1 MQDEAPI
8 SDFHAP
14 DVHAIG
20 AKHAQA
26 TEQAELLVI
35 GAGEA
40 GLAAALEAARAGLR
54 VTLVD
59 ENPLGAGLI
68 GMDVPLLFGN
78 RWTAAV
84 QNQGRML
91 EQILAASPGL
101 EEAFELGV
109 EVKLGTYAWGAFVA
123 GPNLASLP
131 EPVVGLADET
141 RSWLCSFRRLII
153 AAGARD
159 FVVSFAGF
167 ETPGVVGALGFA
179 ALVAKYG
186 AFNGRRLVILGTGDL
201 AVKTATLALDA
212 GLDVAAMVEV
222 RDAPQSDVSLMVS
235 RGVEIITGHVI
246 LEAQGRAEGVT
257 AAILAPVSGGE
268 QRAVACDTI
277 VLAIGAVPVID
288 LADVAG
294 ARIARADGAYV
305 VETAPPGVFLA
316 GDCAGL
322 GADAAAS
329 GRAAA
334 QAALRSLGH
343 DVAVSHAPVTP
354 MAPMTDD
361 TDAYRMDWMRAL
373 MATGGLDVPACTCEE
388 VTRRDLLTV
397 QPPRYLAAPIAARD
411 LVSLAEDGP
420 PSQDQIKRLTRACM
434 GPCQAR
440 RCREQ
445 VAMIMAIGTDR
456 PLSSIALAGYR
467 APVRPL
473 PLGVLAASEE
483 TAEMAEGWNVW
494 FGIRTQWVPYAD
506 IGTEREIERA
516 GRMAH
521 F

>member
-1 MQDEAPI
+1 MEDEDVV
-8 SDFHAP
+8 SDFHA
-14 DVHAIG
+14 IG
-20 AKHAQA
+20 EKHARA
-26 TEQAELLVI
+26 GERAEILVI

-40 GLAAALEAARAGLR
+40 GLAAALEAARAGAQ

-59 ENPLGAGLI
+59 ENPVGAGLI
-68 GMDVPLLFGN
+68 GLDVPLLFGN

-91 EQILAASPGL
+91 EQILATNPGL
-101 EEAFELGV
+101 EEAFELGI

-123 GPNLASLP
+123 GPNLQSLP

-141 RSWLCSFRRLII
+141 RSWLCAFSRLII
-153 AAGARD
+153 ATGARD
-159 FVVSFAGF
+159 LVYAFRGF
-167 ETPGVVGALGFA
+167 ETPGVVGALA
-179 ALVAKYG
+179 LSALVTKYQ
-186 AFNGRRLVILGTGDL
+186 AFNGQRIVILGTGDL
-201 AVKTATLALDA
+201 AVRTATLALDA
-212 GLDVAAMVEV
+212 GLEVAAMVEV
-222 RDAPQSDVSLMVS
+222 LETPQADVSLLVS
-235 RGVEIITGHVI
+235 RGVEIITGHAI
-246 LEAQGRAEGVT
+246 LEAEGNAASVT
-257 AAILAPVSGGE
+257 AALLAPLGGGE
-268 QRAVACDTI
+268 PRKIACDTI
-277 VLAIGAVPVID
+277 CLAIGAVPVID

-305 VETAPPGVFLA
+305 PAAGGAPPGVFFA

-322 GADAAAS
+322 GTDAAAS

-334 QAALRSLGH
+334 RAALGSATEAN
-343 DVAVSHAPVTP
+343 VAAAANAGT
-354 MAPMTDD
+354 D

-373 MATGGLDVPACTCEE
+373 MVTGGLDVHACTCEE

-397 QPPRYLAAPIAARD
+397 QPPRYLEAPIASRNLA
-411 LVSLAEDGP
+411 SLAEDGP
-420 PSQDQIKRLTRACM
+420 VNQDQIKRLTRACM

-445 VAMIMAIGTDR
+445 VAMIMAIGTER
-456 PLSSIALAGYR
+456 PLASIALAGYR

-473 PLGVLAASEE
+473 PLGVLAAADE

-494 FGIRTQWVPYAD
+494 FGIRTQWIPYAD

>member
-1 MQDEAPI
+1 MEDEAPV
-8 SDFHAP
+8 SDFHA
-14 DVHAIG
+14 IG
-20 AKHAQA
+20 EKHTTA

-40 GLAAALEAARAGLR
+40 GLAAALEAARAGVQ

-91 EQILAASPGL
+91 EQILATNPGL

-123 GPNLASLP
+123 GPNLRSLP

-141 RSWLCSFRRLII
+141 RSWLCGFKRLII

-159 FVVSFAGF
+159 LVYSFRGF

-179 ALVAKYG
+179 SLVSKYG
-186 AFNGRRLVILGTGDL
+186 AFNGQRLVILGTGDL
-201 AVKTATLALDA
+201 AVKTGALALDA
-212 GLDVAAMVEV
+212 GLEVAAMVEV
-222 RDAPQSDVSLMVS
+222 RDTPQSDVSLMVS
-235 RGVEIITGHVI
+235 RGVEIITGHAI
-246 LEAQGRAEGVT
+246 LEAEGRAEGVT
-257 AAILAPVSGGE
+257 AAVLAPVGGGE
-268 QRAVACDTI
+268 PRSVACDTI

-294 ARIARADGAYV
+294 AKIARTDGAYLV
-305 VETAPPGVFLA
+305 QTAPAGVFLA

-334 QAALRSLGH
+334 RAALRSLGH
-343 DVAVSHAPVTP
+343 DAPV
-354 MAPMTDD
+354 MTVPTMPQAAD

-373 MATGGLDVPACTCEE
+373 MATGGPDVHACTCEE

-397 QPPRYLAAPIAARD
+397 QPPRYLDAPIAARD
-411 LVSLAEDGP
+411 LATLAEDGP
-420 PSQDQIKRLTRACM
+420 VNQDQIKRLTRACM
-434 GPCQAR
+434 GACQAR

-456 PLSSIALAGYR
+456 PLESIALAGYR

-483 TAEMAEGWNVW
+483 SAEMVAGWNVW

-506 IGTEREIERA
+506 IGTQREIERA

>member
-1 MQDEAPI
+1 MEDEAPV
-8 SDFHAP
+8 SDFHA
-14 DVHAIG
+14 IG
-20 AKHAQA
+20 EKHTVA

-40 GLAAALEAARAGLR
+40 GLAAALEAARAGVQ

-91 EQILAASPGL
+91 EQILSTNPGL

-109 EVKLGTYAWGAFVA
+109 DVKLGTYAWGAFVA
-123 GPNLASLP
+123 GPNLRSLP

-141 RSWLCSFRRLII
+141 RSWLCGFTRLII
-153 AAGARD
+153 ASGARD
-159 FVVSFAGF
+159 LVFSFKGF

-179 ALVAKYG
+179 SLVSKYG

-201 AVKTATLALDA
+201 AVKTAQMALDA

-222 RDAPQSDVSLMVS
+222 RDTPQSDVSLMLS
-235 RGVEIITGHVI
+235 RGVEIITGHAI
-246 LEAQGRAEGVT
+246 LEAQGNAEGVT
-257 AAILAPVSGGE
+257 AAILASVSRGE

-277 VLAIGAVPVID
+277 VLAVGAVPVID

-294 ARIARADGAYV
+294 ARITRVDGAYV
-305 VETAPPGVFLA
+305 VETAPPGVFVA
-316 GDCAGL
+316 GDCVGL
-322 GADAAAS
+322 GLDAAAS

-343 DVAVSHAPVTP
+343 EVELTAAPP
-354 MAPMTDD
+354 PPPAED

-373 MATGGLDVPACTCEE
+373 MTTGGLDVHACTCEE

-397 QPPRYLAAPIAARD
+397 QPPRYLDAPIASRD
-411 LVSLAEDGP
+411 LATLAEDGP

-456 PLSSIALAGYR
+456 PLASIALAGYR

-483 TAEMAEGWNVW
+483 TAEMVEGWNVW
-494 FGIRTQWVPYAD
+494 FGIRTQWIPYAD

-516 GRMAH
+516 GRMMH

>member
-1 MQDEAPI
+1 MEDEAPI
-8 SDFHAP
+8 SDFHA
-14 DVHAIG
+14 IG
-20 AKHAQA
+20 EKHTAA

-40 GLAAALEAARAGLR
+40 GLAAALEAARAGLQ

-91 EQILAASPGL
+91 EQILATNPGL

-109 EVKLGTYAWGAFVA
+109 EVKLGTYAWGAFVR
-123 GPNLASLP
+123 GPNLQSLP

-141 RSWLCSFRRLII
+141 RSWLCGFKALII
-153 AAGARD
+153 ASGVRD
-159 FVVSFAGF
+159 LVVSFAGF
-167 ETPGVVGALGFA
+167 ETPGVVGALGFSS
-179 ALVAKYG
+179 LVSKYA

-201 AVKTATLALDA
+201 AVRTATLALDA

-235 RGVEIITGHVI
+235 RGVEIVTGHAI

-268 QRAVACDTI
+268 PRTVACDTI

-294 ARIARADGAYV
+294 ATIARAHGAYV
-305 VETAPPGVFLA
+305 PATAPSGVFFA
-316 GDCAGL
+316 GDCAGI
-322 GADAAAS
+322 GGDAAAS

-343 DVAVSHAPVTP
+343 EVAVTDAPVTMP
-354 MAPMTDD
+354 AED

-373 MATGGLDVPACTCEE
+373 MATGGLDVNACTCED

-397 QPPRYLAAPIAARD
+397 QPPRYLEAPIAARD
-411 LVSLAEDGP
+411 LASLAEDGP
-420 PSQDQIKRLTRACM
+420 VNQDQIKRLTRACM

-445 VAMIMAIGTDR
+445 VAMIMAIGTER
-456 PLSSIALAGYR
+456 PLGSVALAGYR

-483 TAEMAEGWNVW
+483 SAEMVEGWNVW

-506 IGTEREIERA
+506 IGTEREIDRA
-516 GRMAH
+516 GRMMH

>member
-1 MQDEAPI
+1 MEDESNPT
-8 SDFHAP
+8 DL
-14 DVHAIG
+14 HAIG
-20 AKHAQA
+20 EKHTRA
-26 TEQAELLVI
+26 AEEAEILVI

-40 GLAAALEAARAGLR
+40 GIAAALTAARAGAK

-68 GMDVPLLFGN
+68 GMDVPLLYGN

-91 EQILAASPGL
+91 EQVLAASPGL

-109 EVKLGTYAWGAFVA
+109 DVRLGTYAWGAFVA
-123 GPNLASLP
+123 GPNLRSLP

-141 RSWLCSFRRLII
+141 RSWLIGFRRLII

-159 FVVSFAGF
+159 LVFSFRGF
-167 ETPGVVGALGFA
+167 ETPGVVGALGMG
-179 ALVAKYG
+179 ALIRTYG
-186 AFNGRRLVILGTGDL
+186 AFNGTRIVILGTGDL
-201 AVKTATLALDA
+201 AVATATMALDA
-212 GLDVAAMVEV
+212 GLAVAAMVEV
-222 RDAPQSDVSLMVS
+222 RDGPQADVSALVA
-235 RGVEIITGHVI
+235 RGVQVITGHVI
-246 LEAQGRAEGVT
+246 LEAEGTAEGVS
-257 AAILAPVSGGE
+257 AARLAPLAGGPP
-268 QRAVACDTI
+268 QSIACDTI
-277 VLAIGAVPVID
+277 CLAIGCVPVID

-294 ARIARADGAYV
+294 AKIARQNGAFV
-305 VETAPPGVFLA
+305 PESLPAGVYLA

-334 QAALRSLGH
+334 LASLGY
-343 DVAVSHAPVTP
+343 VAEAAPEARP
-354 MAPMTDD
+354 PLAED

-373 MATGGLDVPACTCEE
+373 IATGGQDVIACACEE
-388 VTRRDLLTV
+388 VSRRDLLEV
-397 QPPRYLAAPIAARD
+397 QPPRYLQAPTEKHN
-411 LVSLAEDGP
+411 SLASLGADGP
-420 PSQDQIKRLTRACM
+420 VNQDQIKRLTRACM

-456 PLSSIALAGYR
+456 PLASIALAGYR

-473 PLGVLAASEE
+473 PLGVLAAAEE
-483 TAEMAEGWNVW
+483 CQEMVEGWNVW
-494 FGIRTQWVPYAD
+494 FGIRTQWIPYED

>member
-1 MQDEAPI
+1 MEDEAPV
-8 SDFHAP
+8 SDFHA
-14 DVHAIG
+14 IG
-20 AKHAQA
+20 EKHRQA

-40 GLAAALEAARAGLR
+40 GLAAALEAARAGVQ

-91 EQILAASPGL
+91 EQILSSNPGL
-101 EEAFELGV
+101 EEAFEAGV
-109 EVKLGTYAWGAFVA
+109 EVKLGTYAWGAFVR
-123 GPNLASLP
+123 GPNLRSLP

-141 RSWLCSFRRLII
+141 RSWLCGFKRLII

-159 FVVSFAGF
+159 LVYAFRGF
-167 ETPGVVGALGFA
+167 ETPGVVGALGFG
-179 ALVAKYG
+179 ALVSKYA
-186 AFNGRRLVILGTGDL
+186 AFNGQRLVILGTGDL
-201 AVKTATLALDA
+201 AVRTATIALDA

-222 RDAPQSDVSLMVS
+222 RDTPQSDVSLMVS
-235 RGVEIITGHVI
+235 RGVEIITGHAI

-257 AAILAPVSGGE
+257 AAILAPVAGGE
-268 QRAVACDTI
+268 PRRIACDTI

-294 ARIARADGAYV
+294 CRIARVDGAYV
-305 VETAPPGVFLA
+305 PAQAPASVFFA

-322 GADAAAS
+322 GGDAAAS
-329 GRAAA
+329 GRSAA

-343 DVAVSHAPVTP
+343 EVEVTAAPLP
-354 MAPMTDD
+354 SPAED

-373 MATGGLDVPACTCEE
+373 MATGGLDVNACTCEE

-397 QPPRYLAAPIAARD
+397 QPPRYLEAPNAARN
-411 LVSLAEDGP
+411 LATLAEDGP
-420 PSQDQIKRLTRACM
+420 PNQDQIKRLTRACM

-445 VAMIMAIGTDR
+445 VAMIMAIGTER
-456 PLSSIALAGYR
+456 PLGSIALAGYR

-473 PLGVLAASEE
+473 PLGVLAAAEE
-483 TAEMAEGWNVW
+483 TAEMALGWNVW
-494 FGIRTQWVPYAD
+494 FGIRTQWIPYAD

-516 GRMAH
+516 GRMMH

>member
-1 MQDEAPI
+1 MEDEEVT
-8 SDFHAP
+8 SDFHA
-14 DVHAIG
+14 IG
-20 AKHAQA
+20 EKHTRA
-26 TEQAELLVI
+26 TEHAELLVI

-40 GLAAALEAARAGLR
+40 GLAAALEAARAGVQ

-59 ENPLGAGLI
+59 ENPLGPGLI

-91 EQILAASPGL
+91 EQILATNPGL

-123 GPNLASLP
+123 GPNLQSLP

-141 RSWLCSFRRLII
+141 RSWLCGFKRLII

-159 FVVSFAGF
+159 LVYSFAGF
-167 ETPGVVGALGFA
+167 ETPGVVGAQGFA
-179 ALVAKYG
+179 SLVSRYG
-186 AFNGRRLVILGTGDL
+186 AFNGRRIVVLGTGDL
-201 AVKTATLALDA
+201 AVRTAALALDA
-212 GLDVAAMVEV
+212 GLEVAAMVEV
-222 RDAPQSDVSLMVS
+222 RDAAQSDVSLMVS
-235 RGVEIITGHVI
+235 RGVEIITGHAI
-246 LEAQGRAEGVT
+246 LEARGNAEGVT
-257 AAILAPVSGGE
+257 AAVLAPVAGGE
-268 QRAVACDTI
+268 PRGIDCDTI

-294 ARIARADGAYV
+294 AKLTRCDGSYV
-305 VETAPPGVFLA
+305 VESAPAGVFFA

-343 DVAVSHAPVTP
+343 EVTAAPAPAPVP
-354 MAPMTDD
+354 PLPAD

-373 MATGGLDVPACTCEE
+373 MATGGLDVHACTCEE

-397 QPPRYLAAPIAARD
+397 QPPRYLDAPVAGRD
-411 LVSLAEDGP
+411 LTSLGDGAP

-445 VAMIMAIGTDR
+445 VAMMMAIGTDR
-456 PLSSIALAGYR
+456 PLGAIALAGYR

-473 PLGVLAASEE
+473 PLGVLAASDE

-494 FGIRTQWVPYAD
+494 FGIRTQWIPYAD
-506 IGTEREIERA
+506 IGTERETERA
-516 GRMAH
+516 GRMMH

>member
-1 MQDEAPI
+1 MEDEAAV
-8 SDFHAP
+8 SDVHAP

-20 AKHAQA
+20 EKHAA
-26 TEQAELLVI
+26 ASEQAELLVI

-40 GLAAALEAARAGLR
+40 GLAAALEAARAGVQ

-91 EQILAASPGL
+91 EQILATNPGL

-109 EVKLGTYAWGAFVA
+109 EVKLGTYAWGAFVG
-123 GPNLASLP
+123 GPYLRSLP

-141 RSWLCSFRRLII
+141 RSWLCGFKRLII

-159 FVVSFAGF
+159 LVFSFTGF

-179 ALVAKYG
+179 SLVQKYA
-186 AFNGRRLVILGTGDL
+186 AFNGRRLVILGTGDP
-201 AVKTATLALDA
+201 AVKTAQIALDA
-212 GLDVAAMVEV
+212 GLEVAAMVEV
-222 RDAPQSDVSLMVS
+222 RDAAQSDVSLMVS
-235 RGVEIITGHVI
+235 RGVEIITGHAI
-246 LEAQGRAEGVT
+246 LEARGHAEGVS
-257 AAILAPVSGGE
+257 AAILAPVAGGE
-268 QRAVACDTI
+268 PRVVACDTI
-277 VLAIGAVPVID
+277 VIAIGAVPVID

-294 ARIARADGAYV
+294 CKIARSEAGAYV
-305 VETAPPGVFLA
+305 PANAPPGVFFA

-322 GADAAAS
+322 GTQAAAS

-334 QAALRSLGH
+334 QEALRSLGH
-343 DVAVSHAPVTP
+343 EVEVTVAPVPTP
-354 MAPMTDD
+354 AED

-373 MATGGLDVPACTCEE
+373 MATGGLEVNACTCEE

-397 QPPRYLAAPIAARD
+397 QPPRYLDAPIAARD
-411 LVSLAEDGP
+411 LSTLAQDGP
-420 PSQDQIKRLTRACM
+420 PNQDQIKRLTRACM

-445 VAMIMAIGTDR
+445 VAMIMAIGTER
-456 PLSSIALAGYR
+456 PLGAIALAGYR

-483 TAEMAEGWNVW
+483 TAEMVEGWNVW

-506 IGTEREIERA
+506 IGTQREIERA

>member
-1 MQDEAPI
+1 MEDEEVT
-8 SDFHAP
+8 SDFHA
-14 DVHAIG
+14 IG
-20 AKHAQA
+20 EKHTTAS
-26 TEQAELLVI
+26 EQAELLVI
-35 GAGEA
+35 GAGGA
-40 GLAAALEAARAGLR
+40 GLAAALEAARAGVQ

-91 EQILAASPGL
+91 EQILATNPGL

-109 EVKLGTYAWGAFVA
+109 EVKLGTYAWGAFVG
-123 GPNLASLP
+123 GPYLRSLP

-141 RSWLCSFRRLII
+141 RSWLCGFKQLII

-159 FVVSFAGF
+159 LVFSFKGF

-179 ALVAKYG
+179 ALVQKYA
-186 AFNGRRLVILGTGDL
+186 AFNGHRLVILGTGDL
-201 AVKTATLALDA
+201 AVKTAQIALDA
-212 GLDVAAMVEV
+212 GLEVAAMVEV
-222 RDAPQSDVSLMVS
+222 RETPQSDVSLMVS
-235 RGVEIITGHVI
+235 RGVEIITGHAI
-246 LEAQGRAEGVT
+246 LEARGNAEGVT
-257 AAILAPVSGGE
+257 GAVLAPVSGGE
-268 QRAVACDTI
+268 PRAIPCDTI

-294 ARIARADGAYV
+294 CKIARAEGAYV
-305 VETAPPGVFLA
+305 PATAPPGVFFA

-329 GRAAA
+329 GIAAA
-334 QAALRSLGH
+334 RAALRSLGH
-343 DVAVSHAPVTP
+343 EVEATPAPVP
-354 MAPMTDD
+354 VPAAD

-373 MATGGLDVPACTCEE
+373 MATGGLEVNACTCEE

-397 QPPRYLAAPIAARD
+397 QPPRYLEAPIAPRD
-411 LVSLAEDGP
+411 LTTLSGDAP

-445 VAMIMAIGTDR
+445 VAMIMAIGSER
-456 PLSSIALAGYR
+456 PLGSIALAGYR

-483 TAEMAEGWNVW
+483 TAEMVEGWNVW

-506 IGTEREIERA
+506 IGTQREIERA

>member
-1 MQDEAPI
+1 MEDEAPV
-8 SDFHAP
+8 SDFHA
-14 DVHAIG
+14 IG
-20 AKHAQA
+20 EKHTVA

-40 GLAAALEAARAGLR
+40 GLAAALEAARAGVQ

-91 EQILAASPGL
+91 EQILATNPGL

-109 EVKLGTYAWGAFVA
+109 DVKLGTYAWGAFVA
-123 GPNLASLP
+123 GPNLRSLP

-141 RSWLCSFRRLII
+141 RSWLCGFKALVI
-153 AAGARD
+153 ASGARD
-159 FVVSFAGF
+159 LVFSFKGF

-179 ALVAKYG
+179 SLVSKYG

-201 AVKTATLALDA
+201 AAKTAQMALDA

-222 RDAPQSDVSLMVS
+222 RDTPQSDVSLMLS
-235 RGVEIITGHVI
+235 RGVEIITGHAI
-246 LEAQGRAEGVT
+246 LEAQGNAEGVT
-257 AAILAPVSGGE
+257 AAILASVSRGE

-277 VLAIGAVPVID
+277 VLAVGAVPVID

-294 ARIARADGAYV
+294 ARITRVDGAYV
-305 VETAPPGVFLA
+305 VETAPPGVFVA
-316 GDCAGL
+316 GDCVGL
-322 GADAAAS
+322 GLDAAAS

-343 DVAVSHAPVTP
+343 EVELTAAPP
-354 MAPMTDD
+354 PPPAED

-373 MATGGLDVPACTCEE
+373 MTTGGLDVHACTCEE

-397 QPPRYLAAPIAARD
+397 QPPRYLDAPIASRD
-411 LVSLAEDGP
+411 LATLAEDGP

-456 PLSSIALAGYR
+456 PLASIALAGYR

-483 TAEMAEGWNVW
+483 TAKMVEGWNVW
-494 FGIRTQWVPYAD
+494 FGIRTQWIPYAD

-516 GRMAH
+516 GRMMH

>member
-1 MQDEAPI
+1 MEDEEVVA
-8 SDFHAP
+8 DFHA
-14 DVHAIG
+14 IG
-20 AKHAQA
+20 EKHMAA
-26 TEQAELLVI
+26 AEQAELLVI

-40 GLAAALEAARAGLR
+40 GLAAALEAARAGLQ

-59 ENPLGAGLI
+59 ENPLGAGLV

-78 RWTAAV
+78 RWTPAV

-91 EQILAASPGL
+91 EQILSTNPGL
-101 EEAFELGV
+101 EEAFEVGI

-123 GPNLASLP
+123 GPNLHSLP

-141 RSWLCSFRRLII
+141 RSWLCGFKRLII
-153 AAGARD
+153 APGARD
-159 FVVSFAGF
+159 LVYSFSGF

-179 ALVAKYG
+179 SLLSKYD

-201 AVKTATLALDA
+201 AVQTASLALDA
-212 GLDVAAMVEV
+212 GLEVAAMVEV
-222 RDAPQSDVSLMVS
+222 RDTPQSDLSLMVS

-246 LEAQGRAEGVT
+246 LEARGNADGVSE
-257 AAILAPVSGGE
+257 AVLAPVAGGAP
-268 QRAVACDTI
+268 RAVACDTI
-277 VLAIGAVPVID
+277 CLAIGAVPVID
-288 LADVAG
+288 IADVVG
-294 ARIARADGAYV
+294 AKLRRRDGAYV
-305 VETAPPGVFLA
+305 VETAPAGVFFA
-316 GDCAGL
+316 GDCLGL
-322 GADAAAS
+322 GTDAAAS

-343 DVAVSHAPVTP
+343 AVAVIADVPGAAAPQP
-354 MAPMTDD
+354 AD

-373 MATGGLDVPACTCEE
+373 MATGGLEVPVCTCEE

-397 QPPRYLAAPIAARD
+397 QPPRYLEAPIAARD
-411 LVSLAEDGP
+411 LATLAEDGP
-420 PSQDQIKRLTRACM
+420 VNQDQIKRLTRACM

-445 VAMIMAIGTDR
+445 VAMVMAIGTER
-456 PLSSIALAGYR
+456 PLDTIALAGYR

-483 TAEMAEGWNVW
+483 TAAMVEGWNVW
-494 FGIRTQWVPYAD
+494 FGIRTQWIPYDD
-506 IGTEREIERA
+506 IGTEREVERA
-516 GRMAH
+516 GRMMH

>member
-1 MQDEAPI
+1 MEDEDVT
-8 SDFHAP
+8 SDFHA
-14 DVHAIG
+14 IG
-20 AKHAQA
+20 EKHTTA

-40 GLAAALEAARAGLR
+40 GLAAALEAARAGLQ

-84 QNQGRML
+84 QNKGRML
-91 EQILAASPGL
+91 EQILSTNPGL

-123 GPNLASLP
+123 GPNLRSLP

-141 RSWLCSFRRLII
+141 RSWLCGFKRLII
-153 AAGARD
+153 ASGARD
-159 FVVSFAGF
+159 LVFSFKGF

-179 ALVAKYG
+179 SLVSKYG
-186 AFNGRRLVILGTGDL
+186 AFNGRRIVILGTGDL
-201 AVKTATLALDA
+201 AVKTAQTALDA
-212 GLDVAAMVEV
+212 GLEVAAMVEV

-235 RGVEIITGHVI
+235 RGVEVITGHVI
-246 LEAQGRAEGVT
+246 QEAQGNADGVT
-257 AAILAPVSGGE
+257 AAVLAPVSGGGSKTI
-268 QRAVACDTI
+268 ACDTI

-294 ARIARADGAYV
+294 AKIARREGAYL
-305 VETAPPGVFLA
+305 VETAPAGVFFA
-316 GDCAGL
+316 GDCAGA
-322 GADAAAS
+322 GTDAAAS

-334 QAALRSLGH
+334 HAALRSLGQ
-343 DVAVSHAPVTP
+343 DVPVMAAPVPSPIT
-354 MAPMTDD
+354 D

-373 MATGGLDVPACTCEE
+373 MTAGGLDVNACTCEE

-397 QPPRYLAAPIAARD
+397 QPPRYLDAPIASRD
-411 LVSLAEDGP
+411 LATLAQDGP
-420 PSQDQIKRLTRACM
+420 VNQDQIKRLTRACM
-434 GPCQAR
+434 GACQAR

-445 VAMIMAIGTDR
+445 VAMIMAIGTER

-473 PLGVLAASEE
+473 PLGVLATSEE
-483 TAEMAEGWNVW
+483 TAEMIQGWNVW

>member
-1 MQDEAPI
+1 MEDEDVV

-14 DVHAIG
+14 DFHAIG
-20 AKHAQA
+20 EKHTTAK
-26 TEQAELLVI
+26 EQAELLVI

-40 GLAAALEAARAGLR
+40 GLAAALEAARAGVQ

-78 RWTAAV
+78 RWTPAV

-91 EQILAASPGL
+91 EQILATNPGL

-123 GPNLASLP
+123 GPNLRSLP

-141 RSWLCSFRRLII
+141 RSWLCGFKRLII

-159 FVVSFAGF
+159 LVYAFRGF

-179 ALVAKYG
+179 SLVRTYA
-186 AFNGRRLVILGTGDL
+186 AFNGRRLVILGSGDL
-201 AVKTATLALDA
+201 AVQTATIALDA
-212 GLDVAAMVEV
+212 GLEIAAMVEV
-222 RDAPQSDVSLMVS
+222 RDTPQSDVSMMVS

-246 LEAQGRAEGVT
+246 LEAEGRAEGVT
-257 AAILAPVSGGE
+257 AAILAPVGGGDP
-268 QRAVACDTI
+268 RSIACDTI

-294 ARIARADGAYV
+294 CRIARADGAYL

-316 GDCAGL
+316 GDCAGA
-322 GADAAAS
+322 GMDAAAS

-334 QAALRSLGH
+334 QVALRSLGREAIVT
-343 DVAVSHAPVTP
+343 DGPAPAVPQPA
-354 MAPMTDD
+354 D

-373 MATGGLDVPACTCEE
+373 MATGGLDVHACTCEE

-397 QPPRYLAAPIAARD
+397 QPPRYLEAPIASRD
-411 LVSLAEDGP
+411 LATLAQDGP

-445 VAMIMAIGTDR
+445 VAMIMAIGTER
-456 PLSSIALAGYR
+456 PLATIALAGYR

-483 TAEMAEGWNVW
+483 TTEMVEGWNVW

>member
-1 MQDEAPI
+1 MEDEAP
-8 SDFHAP
+8 SSDVDVADFHA
-14 DVHAIG
+14 IG
-20 AKHAQA
+20 EKHTQA

-40 GLAAALEAARAGLR
+40 GLAAALEAARAGVQ

-91 EQILAASPGL
+91 EQILSSNPGL

-123 GPNLASLP
+123 GPNLRSLP

-141 RSWLCSFRRLII
+141 RSWLCGFKRLII

-159 FVVSFAGF
+159 LVYAFRGF

-179 ALVAKYG
+179 ALVGNYG

-201 AVKTATLALDA
+201 AVKTATMALDA

-235 RGVEIITGHVI
+235 RGVEIITGHAI

-257 AAILAPVSGGE
+257 AAILAPVAAGDTRSID
-268 QRAVACDTI
+268 CDTI

-294 ARIARADGAYV
+294 CKIARADGAYLV
-305 VETAPPGVFLA
+305 DTAPPGVFLA

-334 QAALRSLGH
+334 QSALRSLGH
-343 DVAVSHAPVTP
+343 EVEVTAAPIP
-354 MAPMTDD
+354 SPAAD

-373 MATGGLDVPACTCEE
+373 MQTGGLDVHACTCEE

-397 QPPRYLAAPIAARD
+397 QPPRYLDAPIAARD
-411 LVSLAEDGP
+411 LATLAEDRP
-420 PSQDQIKRLTRACM
+420 PNQDQIKRLTRACM

-445 VAMIMAIGTDR
+445 VAMIMAIGTER

-483 TAEMAEGWNVW
+483 TAGMAEGWNVW

-516 GRMAH
+516 GRMMH

>member
-1 MQDEAPI
+1 MEDEEVV
-8 SDFHAP
+8 SDFHA
-14 DVHAIG
+14 IG
-20 AKHAQA
+20 DKHTQA

-40 GLAAALEAARAGLR
+40 GLAAALEAARAGVQ

-84 QNQGRML
+84 QNQGRMV

-101 EEAFELGV
+101 EEAYEMGV

-123 GPNLASLP
+123 GPNLRSLP

-141 RSWLCSFRRLII
+141 SSWLCGFKRLII

-159 FVVSFAGF
+159 LVYAFRGF
-167 ETPGVVGALGFA
+167 ETPGVVGALGLA
-179 ALVAKYG
+179 ALLVKYG
-186 AFNGRRLVILGTGDL
+186 AFNGQRLVILGTGDL
-201 AVKTATLALDA
+201 AVRTATLALDA

-222 RDAPQSDVSLMVS
+222 RDVPQSDVSLMVS

-246 LEAQGRAEGVT
+246 LEAEGKAEGLT
-257 AAILAPVSGGE
+257 AAILAPVADGE
-268 QRAVACDTI
+268 RQAIACDTI

-294 ARIARADGAYV
+294 CKIARADGAYV

-343 DVAVSHAPVTP
+343 DVAVSDTPVPPATED
-354 MAPMTDD
+354 A
-361 TDAYRMDWMRAL
+361 DAYRMDWMRAL

>member
-1 MQDEAPI
+1 MEDEDVV
-8 SDFHAP
+8 SDFHA
-14 DVHAIG
+14 IG
-20 AKHAQA
+20 EKHAKA
-26 TEQAELLVI
+26 GERAELLVI

-40 GLAAALEAARAGLR
+40 GLAAALEAARAGAQ

-59 ENPLGAGLI
+59 ENPVGAGLI

-91 EQILAASPGL
+91 EQILTANPGL
-101 EEAFELGV
+101 EEAFERGI

-123 GPNLASLP
+123 GPNLQSLP

-141 RSWLCSFRRLII
+141 RSWLCAFDRLII
-153 AAGARD
+153 ATGARD
-159 FVVSFAGF
+159 LVYAFRGF
-167 ETPGVVGALGFA
+167 ETPGVVGALALA
-179 ALVAKYG
+179 ALVTKYD
-186 AFNGRRLVILGTGDL
+186 AFNGRRIVILGTGDL
-201 AVKTATLALDA
+201 AVRTATLALDA
-212 GLDVAAMVEV
+212 GLEVAAMVEV
-222 RDAPQSDVSLMVS
+222 RETPQADVSLMVS
-235 RGVEIITGHVI
+235 RGVEIVTGHAI
-246 LEAQGRAEGVT
+246 LEAEGDVGGVT
-257 AAILAPVSGGE
+257 AAILAPLAGGAP
-268 QRAVACDTI
+268 RRIACDTI
-277 VLAIGAVPVID
+277 CIAIGAVPVID

-294 ARIARADGAYV
+294 ARITRADGAYIPAA
-305 VETAPPGVFLA
+305 EGAPPGVFFA

-322 GADAAAS
+322 GTDAAAS

-334 QAALRSLGH
+334 QAALGSLGH
-343 DVAVSHAPVTP
+343 AVAAIVAPVA
-354 MAPMTDD
+354 APAPADTD

-373 MATGGLDVPACTCEE
+373 MTTGGLDVHACTCEE

-397 QPPRYLAAPIAARD
+397 QPPRYLEAPIASRD
-411 LVSLAEDGP
+411 LASLAQDGP
-420 PSQDQIKRLTRACM
+420 VSQDQIKRLTRACM

-445 VAMIMAIGTDR
+445 VAMIMAIGAER
-456 PLSSIALAGYR
+456 PLASIALAGYR

-473 PLGVLAASEE
+473 PLGVLAAAE

-494 FGIRTQWVPYAD
+494 FGIRTQWIPYAD

>member
-1 MQDEAPI
+1 MEDEEAV
-8 SDFHAP
+8 SDFHA
-14 DVHAIG
+14 IG
-20 AKHAQA
+20 EKHTAA
-26 TEQAELLVI
+26 SEQAELLVI

-40 GLAAALEAARAGLR
+40 GLAAALEAARAGVQ

-91 EQILAASPGL
+91 EQILATNPGL

-109 EVKLGTYAWGAFVA
+109 EVKLGTYAWGAFVG
-123 GPNLASLP
+123 GPYLRSLP

-141 RSWLCSFRRLII
+141 RSWLCGFQRLII

-159 FVVSFAGF
+159 LVFSFKGF

-179 ALVAKYG
+179 SLVTKYA
-186 AFNGRRLVILGTGDL
+186 AFNGHRLVILGTGDL
-201 AVKTATLALDA
+201 AVKTAEIALAA
-212 GLDVAAMVEV
+212 GLAVAAMVEV
-222 RDAPQSDVSLMVS
+222 RETPQSDVSLMVS
-235 RGVEIITGHVI
+235 RSVEIITGHAI
-246 LEAQGRAEGVT
+246 LEARGNAEGVT
-257 AAILAPVSGGE
+257 AAVLTPVAGGE
-268 QRAVACDTI
+268 PRSVACDTI

-294 ARIARADGAYV
+294 CTITRTEGAYV
-305 VETAPPGVFLA
+305 PAGAPPGVFFA

-322 GADAAAS
+322 GGDAAAS
-329 GRAAA
+329 GIAAA
-334 QAALRSLGH
+334 RAALRSLGH
-343 DVAVSHAPVTP
+343 AVETSAAPAPVTP
-354 MAPMTDD
+354 MPADSD
-361 TDAYRMDWMRAL
+361 GYRMDWMRAL
-373 MATGGLDVPACTCEE
+373 MATGGLEVNACTCEE

-397 QPPRYLAAPIAARD
+397 QPPRYLNAPVPARD
-411 LVSLAEDGP
+411 LAALSGEGP

-445 VAMIMAIGTDR
+445 VAMIMAIGTER
-456 PLSSIALAGYR
+456 PLASIALAGYR

-483 TAEMAEGWNVW
+483 TAEMALGWNVW
-494 FGIRTQWVPYAD
+494 FGIRTQWIPYAD

-516 GRMAH
+516 GRMMH

>member
-1 MQDEAPI
+1 MEDRV
-8 SDFHAP
+8 S
-14 DVHAIG
+14 DVHAIDG
-20 AKHAQA
+20 KHSAA

-40 GLAAALEAARAGLR
+40 GLAAALEAARAGVQ

-91 EQILAASPGL
+91 EQILSTNPGL

-123 GPNLASLP
+123 GPNLRSLP

-141 RSWLCSFRRLII
+141 RSWLCGFKRLII

-159 FVVSFAGF
+159 LVYAFRGF

-179 ALVAKYG
+179 SLVSKYA
-186 AFNGRRLVILGTGDL
+186 AFNGQRLVILGTGEL
-201 AVKTATLALDA
+201 AVRTATLALDA
-212 GLDVAAMVEV
+212 GLDVAALVEV
-222 RDAPQSDVSLMVS
+222 RDTPQSDVSLMVS
-235 RGVEIITGHVI
+235 RGVEIINGHAI
-246 LEAQGRAEGVT
+246 LEARGNAEGVT
-257 AAILAPVSGGE
+257 AAILAPVAGGE
-268 QRAVACDTI
+268 TRSVGCDTI

-294 ARIARADGAYV
+294 CKITRTDGAYV
-305 VETAPPGVFLA
+305 PAQAPAGVFFA

-334 QAALRSLGH
+334 QAALQSLGH
-343 DVAVSHAPVTP
+343 EVAVTAAPIPTP
-354 MAPMTDD
+354 AADI
-361 TDAYRMDWMRAL
+361 DAYRLDWMRAL
-373 MATGGLDVPACTCEE
+373 MATGGLEVNACTCEE

-397 QPPRYLAAPIAARD
+397 QPPRYLDAPIAARD
-411 LVSLAEDGP
+411 LATLSGDAP

-445 VAMIMAIGTDR
+445 VAMIMAIGSER
-456 PLSSIALAGYR
+456 PLGSIALAGYR

-483 TAEMAEGWNVW
+483 TAEMVEGWNVW

-516 GRMAH
+516 GRMMH

>member
-1 MQDEAPI
+1 MEDEAPV
-8 SDFHAP
+8 SDFHA
-14 DVHAIG
+14 IG
-20 AKHAQA
+20 EKHTTAS
-26 TEQAELLVI
+26 EQAELLVI

-40 GLAAALEAARAGLR
+40 GLAAALEAARVGVQ

-91 EQILAASPGL
+91 EQILATNPGL

-109 EVKLGTYAWGAFVA
+109 EVKLGTYAWGAFVG
-123 GPNLASLP
+123 GPYLRSLP

-141 RSWLCSFRRLII
+141 RSWLCGFKRLII

-159 FVVSFAGF
+159 LVFSFKGF

-179 ALVAKYG
+179 SLVQKYA
-186 AFNGRRLVILGTGDL
+186 AFNGHRLVILGTGDL
-201 AVKTATLALDA
+201 AVKTARIALDA
-212 GLDVAAMVEV
+212 GLAVAALVEV
-222 RDAPQSDVSLMVS
+222 RDTPQADVAALVAQ
-235 RGVEIITGHVI
+235 GVEIITGHAI
-246 LEAQGRAEGVT
+246 LEARGNAEGVT
-257 AAILAPVSGGE
+257 AAVLAPIAGGE
-268 QRAVACDTI
+268 ARSIACDTI

-294 ARIARADGAYV
+294 CKITRSEAGAYV
-305 VETAPPGVFLA
+305 PANAPPGVFFA

-322 GADAAAS
+322 GTDAAAS

-334 QAALRSLGH
+334 QAALSSLGH
-343 DVAVSHAPVTP
+343 EVTVTEIPPPVAALPG
-354 MAPMTDD
+354 D
-361 TDAYRMDWMRAL
+361 TDAYRVEWMRAL
-373 MATGGLDVPACTCEE
+373 MTTGGLEVNACTCEE

-397 QPPRYLAAPIAARD
+397 QPPRYLEAPIASRD
-411 LVSLAEDGP
+411 LTTLAQDGP
-420 PSQDQIKRLTRACM
+420 PNQDQIKRLTRACM

-445 VAMIMAIGTDR
+445 VAMIMAIGTER
-456 PLSSIALAGYR
+456 PLGSIALAGYR

-483 TAEMAEGWNVW
+483 TAEMVEGWNVW

-506 IGTEREIERA
+506 IGTQREIERA